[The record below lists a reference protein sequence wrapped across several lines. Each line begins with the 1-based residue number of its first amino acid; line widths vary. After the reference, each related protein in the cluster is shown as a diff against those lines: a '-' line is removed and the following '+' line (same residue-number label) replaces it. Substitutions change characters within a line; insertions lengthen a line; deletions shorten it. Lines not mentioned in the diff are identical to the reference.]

1 MSCRGSEGLV
11 AISLILATEDP
22 EALRYACLGCSA
34 IASDHQWRA
43 ALLQGGSEASR
54 LLEGVVRALSSG
66 DTQSVRYAAAT
77 MRHLSSEGG
86 GGKWFPEGA
95 REGLARLVD
104 CADSSTARYAQAAL
118 RSISECAI

>member
-1 MSCRGSEGLV
+1 MSCGGSEGLA
-11 AISLILATEDP
+11 AIALLLATHDS
-22 EALRYACLGCSA
+22 EALRYTCLGCSA

-43 ALLQGGSEASR
+43 ALLGGGEAR
-54 LLEGVVRALSSG
+54 RVLEGVVGALSSG

-86 GGKWFPEGA
+86 AGKAFPEGA
-95 REGLARLVD
+95 GEGLARLVD

-118 RSISECAI
+118 RSMSECAV